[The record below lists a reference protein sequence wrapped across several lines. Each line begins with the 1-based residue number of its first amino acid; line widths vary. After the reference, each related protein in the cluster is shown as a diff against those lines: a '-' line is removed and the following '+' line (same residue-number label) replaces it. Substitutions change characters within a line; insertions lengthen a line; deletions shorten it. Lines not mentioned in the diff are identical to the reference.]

1 LRIGKQQGDEMRTA
15 TVVGIVLIGLGVLLL
30 ACFMAPLGF
39 LIQTSLNQQK
49 MNLVPLVLGAI
60 ALISGIVL
68 LAAVSRRVNKGQE

>member
-1 LRIGKQQGDEMRTA
+1 MRTA
-15 TVVGIVLIGLGVLLL
+15 MVVGIVLIGLGVLSL
-30 ACFMAPLGF
+30 AYFMAPLGF

-68 LAAVSRRVNKGQE
+68 LAAVRRRVNKDKSEP